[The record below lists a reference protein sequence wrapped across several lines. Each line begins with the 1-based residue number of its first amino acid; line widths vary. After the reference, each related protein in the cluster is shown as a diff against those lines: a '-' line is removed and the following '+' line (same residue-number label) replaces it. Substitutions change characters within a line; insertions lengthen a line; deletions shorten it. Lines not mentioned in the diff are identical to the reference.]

1 MSKAGSIRNLQ
12 LFIEGLCLFA
22 FSGALFYITA
32 SGRYLAYVT
41 PRMAPYLYFTALVT
55 ALWGGASFLGRAK
68 PLYRVRTSHLFTLL
82 LPLSLFFLPHS
93 ALASADLASGYSGG
107 SAFTGAQ
114 TGDSSTTVVDNTPG
128 GPESG
133 STPDEYAT
141 GGLVKLDTKPPP
153 GLDEKG
159 KHILVS
165 DDAFYLWIEELFKK
179 TTAYEGYTIT
189 LTGYVLKDPEL
200 FGEQEFVPARLAMVC
215 CSADLTPVG
224 LICLYENVSELTEGE
239 WVTVEGEVIMGTF
252 MGTPEPQVR
261 VTKITPAQPV
271 EGYIYP

>member
-1 MSKAGSIRNLQ
+1 MPKAGSIRNLQ
-12 LFIEGLCLFA
+12 LFMEGLCLFA

-55 ALWGGASFLGRAK
+55 ALWGGASFLGKAK
-68 PLYRVRTSHLFTLL
+68 PLYRIRTNHLFTLILPFSL
-82 LPLSLFFLPHS
+82 LFLPHT

-107 SAFTGAQ
+107 SAFTGTQ
-114 TGDSSTTVVDNTPG
+114 TGDSTAVPDYTPG
-128 GPESG
+128 SSEAG
-133 STPDEYAT
+133 STPDGNT
-141 GGLVKLDTKPPP
+141 SGGLVKLDTKPPP
-153 GLDEKG
+153 GLDAEA
-159 KHILVS
+159 KHILVG
-165 DDAFYLWIEELFKK
+165 DDVFYLWIEELFKK

-200 FGEQEFVPARLAMVC
+200 FGEKEFVPARLAMAC

-224 LICLYENVSELTEGE
+224 LICLYEDVSELTEGE

-252 MGTPEPQVR
+252 MDTPEPQVR